1 MESQQL
7 LVGLFSGATGTII
20 IIIMVL
26 WAILTFC
33 TPFMVYSI
41 MQSNK
46 ELLKLNKKILTELQG
61 KGPVKE
67 SKHIEPEL

>member
-20 IIIMVL
+20 IIILVL
-26 WAILTFC
+26 WAILTFF

-46 ELLKLNKKILTELQG
+46 ELLKLNRKILAELQV

>member
-7 LVGLFSGATGTII
+7 VGLFTGVTGTII
-20 IIIMVL
+20 IIILVL
-26 WAILTFC
+26 WAILTFF

-46 ELLKLNKKILTELQG
+46 ELLKLNKKILAELQG
-61 KGPVKE
+61 KGLVKE

>member
-7 LVGLFSGATGTII
+7 LVGLFSGTVGII
-20 IIIMVL
+20 ILVILVL
-26 WAILTFC
+26 WVILTFFI
-33 TPFMVYSI
+33 PFMVYSI

>member
-7 LVGLFSGATGTII
+7 LVGLFSGATGII
-20 IIIMVL
+20 IIIILVL
-26 WAILTFC
+26 WMILTFFI
-33 TPFMVYSI
+33 PFMVYSI

-46 ELLKLNKKILTELQG
+46 ELLKLNKKILAELHG